1 MEVEYV
7 EGAAETAGMSADVV
21 NEGGEDAVEEKVDM
35 EAAHVGSEKVVVCN
49 VVGDAKEVINL
60 EAIGEGDNAAATK
73 QTGVKGPTETTA
85 GQAGG
90 ERSRKKKAMCG
101 HPGSSASGRQPPL
114 DVIEQLRQENRR
126 LMAENARLK
135 AHGEERGRV
144 AVSDRNAAKRLLD
157 ATSAESTTITDNITN
172 QMDESWKAMK
182 SFTEKASTRLT
193 EIDGLEGSMAVERTK
208 VVIALANHEE
218 AVVDDAKLGLEDYI
232 SKHLAAAQTNIAA
245 VVTHNIAMPPPP
257 PPQPTLAFPDE
268 LMKLFTAD
276 VLKAVTEA
284 TQQSFVASGLKLMT
298 EVIGNVAPGRRGSS
312 PSANDADPAQR
323 READK
328 QGQKRAG
335 GRDDTGSVKRSKGA
349 DGIRGVGVVGLGG
362 SRTRGQSVVDQLK
375 KNGAKVIRSHSK
387 GDGIGSADGG
397 HADEVAAQDAGP
409 TASALVAKKPH
420 GLASGGK
427 GLSDKEIP
435 TAQTAIDGG
444 ARTVKGPSYG
454 VAGTTSIPRKP
465 PTASSAPVGPS
476 AANNDGPALAAT
488 LAPAGPS
495 AAKGNAKDAAANR
508 DSSSA
513 TKVPAVA
520 NALREMLHRMEAHR
534 KDVQQ
539 PPLVDAAP
547 AETARRSVTLQVAAT
562 TPSAPHTAPLFAV
575 HPPAD
580 PKSALLCARLGTRSA
595 AVPTRTQPKVGSSAT
610 PTSVNVAV
618 EKGVRAALATGGGA
632 VDPAQASK
640 GHNDANIDA
649 IQNLLEAVKRP
660 GHPPALA
667 ISDTAHVEPSASPP
681 GGSAEPKT
689 TTDAGEVG
697 GERKVEENQEK
708 SVGEGTSAKKGKE
721 KVAEKE
727 KEKAAEKEKEKKK
740 EKEKEKEKGRKG
752 HGIRHDNSGDG
763 LGWVGEIKVLGTNR
777 YIGKS
782 RDKMELAYLHSI
794 AYIVYDGYVS
804 KVLMAELT
812 GLEETELEKWWK
824 VWEEIKFLPIGMWTV
839 IWARGAYLPKTRF
852 DDILG
857 KYRAYK
863 SSGDAHHDALL
874 PAIWFPFGPVTKEGK
889 EKLDAMMSAIEEIGI
904 AVPCDAQMEYDIE
917 HRGRKGQRGKQG
929 RDSTAA

>member
-1 MEVEYV
+1 
-7 EGAAETAGMSADVV
+7 
-21 NEGGEDAVEEKVDM
+21 M

-135 AHGEERGRV
+135 AHGEER
-144 AVSDRNAAKRLLD
+144 D

-387 GDGIGSADGG
+387 GDRIGSADGG

-520 NALREMLHRMEAHR
+520 NALREMLHRMEAHC

-632 VDPAQASK
+632 VDPTQASK

-689 TTDAGEVG
+689 TTDA
-697 GERKVEENQEK
+697 
-708 SVGEGTSAKKGKE
+708 VGEGELKRKGK
-721 KVAEKE
+721 ADTW
-727 KEKAAEKEKEKKK
+727 
-740 EKEKEKEKGRKG
+740 KGRASSQ
-752 HGIRHDNSGDG
+752 R
-763 LGWVGEIKVLGTNR
+763 
-777 YIGKS
+777 
-782 RDKMELAYLHSI
+782 
-794 AYIVYDGYVS
+794 
-804 KVLMAELT
+804 
-812 GLEETELEKWWK
+812 
-824 VWEEIKFLPIGMWTV
+824 
-839 IWARGAYLPKTRF
+839 KTR
-852 DDILG
+852 
-857 KYRAYK
+857 AM
-863 SSGDAHHDALL
+863 SA
-874 PAIWFPFGPVTKEGK
+874 TKE
-889 EKLDAMMSAIEEIGI
+889 MSAET
-904 AVPCDAQMEYDIE
+904 
-917 HRGRKGQRGKQG
+917 GRECYSLE
-929 RDSTAA
+929 ST